1 MTQIIILGATG
12 SVGETAY
19 RVIQAQ
25 PDRIAVDGLVAHRQA
40 EKLWEMGQR
49 LHANWIGLTDR
60 EQAAELRHQHQGQP
74 GPRIISGM
82 DDILEA
88 IAISPATKVIGAMS
102 GFSGLMPTLTALE
115 NGKDILLANKETLV
129 AAGDLVQRVAL
140 QRGRKILPVDSEHSA
155 IFQCLA
161 LNQPFKRILLTC
173 SGGPFR
179 GRTKEELKTVTV
191 EDALRHPNWSMGAKI
206 TIDSATLMNKGL
218 EIIEAHHLFGVPYEQ
233 VEVLIHPQSIVHSL
247 VEFVDGATMAQLG
260 WPDMAVPVQVAL
272 SWPERWPLAGPA
284 LDLTQKPLTFD
295 KPDTDTFEALDLA
308 RQAGIAGGLM
318 PTVLNAA
325 NEVAVGLFLSRSIR
339 FLSIVEIIKD
349 VLGAFTD
356 NTSVVALEQIL
367 EADRWARRQAE
378 DMAMRYRL

>member
-60 EQAAELRHQHQGQP
+60 EQAAELRHQHQGQS

-272 SWPERWPLAGPA
+272 SWPDRWPLAGPA
-284 LDLTQKPLTFD
+284 LDLTQQPLTFD